1 MVLDDILYNIFL
13 FTISNIILIL
23 LIGWISWNY
32 YVEYKK
38 KEIQNFIDTID
49 TFMKSPE
56 LLDKYQEDVEK
67 IVDSFDNILNPFAD
81 RDLNELKNDFRSQ
94 ANFAAELNVIK
105 DSAKA
110 AAAEEAAR
118 MGRIVEAAVA
128 DWYNRNIRPMVN
140 GWNRMT
146 RDWHNFWGGRWGQMG
161 QHD

>member
-1 MVLDDILYNIFL
+1 MVLDILYNIFL

-32 YVEYKK
+32 YVEYRQN
-38 KEIQNFIDTID
+38 EIQNFIDTID

-110 AAAEEAAR
+110 AAAEEAAK
-118 MGRIVEAAVA
+118 MGAVA
-128 DWYNRNIRPMVN
+128 EAWIRAWYNRTIRPMVN

-146 RDWHNFWGGRWGQMG
+146 RDWHNFWGGRWNQMG